1 MKLWKRL
8 ANIEDFAKRSQDTAV
23 GHLGIEITEIGDDY
37 LKGRMPVDHR
47 TRQIHGILH
56 GGASVLLAET
66 LGSMAAHLCVVSESM
81 TAVGLDI
88 NANHIRPVASG
99 WVYGCA
105 RPLHIG
111 TTTHVWEIRITNEAG
126 QLVCMS
132 RLTMAVIQHRS
143 AND

>member
-1 MKLWKRL
+1 MKLGLNIGYWGRGIDRTNIDL
-8 ANIEDFAKRSQDTAV
+8 AIEADK
-23 GHLGIEITEIGDDY
+23 LGFD
-37 LKGRMPVDHR
+37 VVW
-47 TRQIHGILH
+47 
-56 GGASVLLAET
+56 AAEAY
-66 LGSMAAHLCVVSESM
+66 GNDVVSTLAYVAAKTERIDVGSAVMQIPGRTPTMTAM

-105 RPLHIG
+105 RPLHVG
-111 TTTHVWEIRITNEAG
+111 ASTQVWEIRITNEAD

-132 RLTMAVIQHRS
+132 RLTMAVIQRRS